1 MTDSTF
7 DDSTLNNN
15 WLEQALTQ
23 SLTKPLTHLVN
34 IGQPLDFNG
43 YVKAGGYMGA
53 TKALKEFSPKEV
65 LTIVSDSGLKG
76 RGGAGFP
83 TGMKWSC
90 VPALQDQKPAESSPF
105 NHENSYLI
113 CNADEME
120 PGTFKD
126 RYLLEG
132 VPHQLIEAMIIASY
146 TISANKAYIFL
157 RGEYFL
163 AAQRLQQAIDQA
175 YENNWLGEHIQGTD
189 YQLDLYLHTSA
200 GRYICGEETALIN
213 ALEGKR
219 ANPRAK
225 PPFPQV
231 SGLFGKPTVVN
242 NVETLS
248 NLPHI
253 LKHGSEWFKN
263 LSPNSDPGTKL
274 YAACGQVKNPGVWEL
289 PMGVTIRELLYDYAG
304 GMKDGV
310 KLKGLLPG
318 GASTDFLTEQHLDTP
333 MDFDSIGKAG
343 SRLGTGGLIVL
354 GDKHCPVAMVLN
366 LLRFFAQES
375 CGWCTPC
382 RDGTPWAVEILTR
395 IEQGKGCNED
405 LAQLNELCD
414 FMWLGKTHCAL
425 APGAVEPL
433 KSAMR
438 YFEEDFKQH
447 IEQGC
452 CPYVE
457 GISEQ
462 KITEP
467 NGLNKER
474 EASHGE

>member
-1 MTDSTF
+1 MPDSTF
-7 DDSTLNNN
+7 NGSTSNAN

-23 SLTKPLTHLVN
+23 ALTKPLSHLVN
-34 IGQPLDFNG
+34 LENPLDFDG
-43 YVKAGGYMGA
+43 YIGAGGYMGA
-53 TKALKEFSPKEV
+53 TKALKEFSPKDV
-65 LTIVSDSGLKG
+65 LNIVSDSGLKG

-90 VPALQDQKPAESSPF
+90 VPALQEKKLSTDSPF
-105 NHENSYLI
+105 NQEDSYLI

-126 RYLLEG
+126 RYLVEG

-163 AAQRLQQAIDQA
+163 AAQRLQEAIDQA
-175 YENNWLGEHIQGTD
+175 YENNWLGENIQGSD
-189 YQLDLYLHTSA
+189 YQLDLYLHSSA

-242 NVETLS
+242 NVETLC

-253 LKHGSEWFKN
+253 LKYGSEWFKA
-263 LSPNSDPGTKL
+263 LSPNSDPGTKM

-289 PMGVTIRELLYDYAG
+289 PMGVTIRSLLYDYAG

-333 MDFDSIGKAG
+333 MDFDSISKAG

-354 GDKHCPVAMVLN
+354 GDEHCPVAMVLN
-366 LLRFFAQES
+366 LLEFFAQES

-395 IEQGKGCNED
+395 IERGKGDHKD
-405 LAQLNELCD
+405 LVQLDELCD

-438 YFEEDFKQH
+438 YFKEDFEQH
-447 IEQGC
+447 IEQSC
-452 CPYVE
+452 CPYE
-457 GISEQ
+457 N
-462 KITEP
+462 K
-467 NGLNKER
+467 LNSMNQSK
-474 EASHGE
+474 EASHD